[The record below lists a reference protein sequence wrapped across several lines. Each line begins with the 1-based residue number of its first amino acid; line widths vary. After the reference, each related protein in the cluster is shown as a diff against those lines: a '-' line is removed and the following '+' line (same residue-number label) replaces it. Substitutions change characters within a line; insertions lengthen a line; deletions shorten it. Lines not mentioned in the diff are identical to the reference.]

1 MKQLIEKALA
11 MRKKARAPYS
21 GYRVGASL
29 ITEDGKIIG
38 GCNVENASYGLSMC
52 AERVVLF
59 KAVAE
64 GYLSFKALAVATENG
79 GPPCGACRQVI
90 WELCGN
96 IPVYICKE
104 NGDYQETT
112 SAKLLPDAFDA
123 KKLT

>member
-1 MKQLIEKALA
+1 MKLIETALA
-11 MRKKARAPYS
+11 MRDKARAPYS
-21 GYRVGASL
+21 EYKVGAAVL
-29 ITEDGKIIG
+29 TEDGTIVG

-52 AERVVLF
+52 AERVTLF

-64 GYLSFKALAVATENG
+64 GHARFKALAVATDNG

-104 NGDYQETT
+104 NGAYEETT
-112 SAKLLPDAFDA
+112 SAILLPAAFDVKNLA
-123 KKLT
+123 

>member
-1 MKQLIEKALA
+1 MMKLIETALA
-11 MRKKARAPYS
+11 MRDKARAPYS
-21 GYRVGASL
+21 EYKVGAAVL
-29 ITEDGKIIG
+29 TEDGTIVG

-52 AERVVLF
+52 AERVTLF

-64 GYLSFKALAVATENG
+64 GYARFKALAVATDNG

-104 NGDYQETT
+104 NGDYAETT

-123 KKLT
+123 KKLA